1 MASASETPIS
11 PVTDSKPELTISAPS
26 INAEPVELDS
36 TPASPENVRNGR
48 RASKPEALEELSPE
62 EKEVGSGEE
71 QMLALRRLTRAIE
84 ESEAYLRTPKGRCCS
99 GGHPS
104 DAWCG
109 RVHKI

>member
-48 RASKPEALEELSPE
+48 RASKPEALEELSPK
-62 EKEVGSGEE
+62 EKEVGRIVVQLVAVKE
-71 QMLALRRLTRAIE
+71 LTHAIE
-84 ESEAYLRTPKGRCCS
+84 KSEAHPRTPRES
-99 GGHPS
+99 SSPGGYPS
-104 DAWCG
+104 DAWCR
-109 RVHKI
+109 RVHEV